1 MYHSFSFFCWQYPWF
16 YLVSLQILWQV
27 IQILRV
33 NRNIE
38 SILFFF
44 LIFYVLQA
52 ARNNVLLA
60 VPALL
65 YAINNYLKFI
75 MQVKV
80 LTITNFSYHS
90 RYWGLYSKLSDFGS
104 KWWILFLNIFWCY
117 KVILFNKK
125 KLPPYIFLVVLVRV
139 KMHVFLIP
147 ILWFILPLTSFLQP
161 IGPIIG

>member
-1 MYHSFSFFCWQYPWF
+1 MYHSFSFFCWQCPWF
-16 YLVSLQILWQV
+16 YLDSLQILWQV

-44 LIFYVLQA
+44 FFFIFYVLQA

-90 RYWGLYSKLSDFGS
+90 RFDYHSIQIEDYIRNSL
-104 KWWILFLNIFWCY
+104 ILVPSGEFF
-117 KVILFNKK
+117 
-125 KLPPYIFLVVLVRV
+125 
-139 KMHVFLIP
+139 FLI
-147 ILWFILPLTSFLQP
+147 SFGV
-161 IGPIIG
+161 IK